1 VKLLLP
7 LLVASLSTLSAAD
20 VLTTFDD
27 GTTVKERFQTDSTGA
42 KNGSYQSYYHSGKTH
57 ARGAYRKGKQDGSW
71 TTLDE
76 QGKTLLSERFA
87 NGLLAGPYVKNHPN
101 GRPWLKASY
110 AKGELSSPI
119 RVFDAD
125 GQEVREVTYPYS
137 LDHLATVMA
146 TLMPAPLDTAALY
159 ADPPSTKAPYASGT
173 LSPAGFDQALH
184 TLQLFRFLAG
194 APWESLTVNPT
205 TSVTV
210 QKASTLLAIG
220 GAFTHDPA
228 KPADMDD
235 DFFNQGMDGINH
247 SVMWQAGGD
256 AGMVVSIQKWMEDP
270 DVDCTHRRLL
280 LNPSLTHVGFGF
292 TAPFA
297 LTYIA
302 EGMGDDVSGD
312 PILYPGPGYFPQ
324 QFFTPTEA
332 WLVLLKGTKSDLG
345 SAHVQIT
352 VNELDENYGV
362 IAPVT
367 VPDPKIIT
375 DVHYPTPAIVFH
387 PQLTVIDGKRFQ
399 VDITI
404 DANGGGPDH
413 LSYMV
418 DFVAVPLPAHSP
430 LPAK

>member
-1 VKLLLP
+1 MRI
-7 LLVASLSTLSAAD
+7 LLVLLISSLGAMSAAE
-20 VLTTFDD
+20 VVTTFDD
-27 GTTVKERFQTDSTGA
+27 GTTPKERFQSDATGA
-42 KNGSYQSYYHSGKTH
+42 KNGSYLSYYRSGKTH
-57 ARGAYRKGKQDGSW
+57 ERGTYRKGKQDGSW

-76 QGKTLLSERFA
+76 QGKTLLSERFS
-87 NGLLAGPYVKNHPN
+87 NGLLSGPFLKNHPN
-101 GRPWLKASY
+101 GRPWLKATY
-110 AKGELSSPI
+110 AKGELTTPI

-137 LDHLATVMA
+137 LEHLETVMA
-146 TLMPAPLDTAALY
+146 TLMPAPLDTTALY

-173 LSPAGFDQALH
+173 LSQAGFDQALH

-194 APWESLTVNPT
+194 SPWENLTVSPT
-205 TSVTV
+205 TSVAV
-210 QKASTLLAIG
+210 QKASTLLAVG
-220 GAFTHDPA
+220 GTFTHDPP

-235 DFFNQGMDGINH
+235 DFFNQGLDGIKN

-256 AGMVVSIQKWMEDP
+256 AGMVVSIQKWIEDP

-292 TAPFA
+292 TTPFA
-297 LTYIA
+297 LAYIT
-302 EGMGDDVSGD
+302 EGLGDDVSGD

-345 SAHVQIT
+345 SAHVQVT
-352 VNELDENYGV
+352 VTELDENYGV
-362 IAPVT
+362 VAPVT
-367 VPDPKIIT
+367 VPDPKIIA
-375 DVHYPTPAIVFH
+375 DVKYPGPAIIFH
-387 PQLTVIDGKRFQ
+387 PQLTAIEGKRFQ

-404 DANGGGPDH
+404 DGGGGGPDH
-413 LSYMV
+413 LSYLV
-418 DFVAVPLPAHSP
+418 DFVPVTLPATSP